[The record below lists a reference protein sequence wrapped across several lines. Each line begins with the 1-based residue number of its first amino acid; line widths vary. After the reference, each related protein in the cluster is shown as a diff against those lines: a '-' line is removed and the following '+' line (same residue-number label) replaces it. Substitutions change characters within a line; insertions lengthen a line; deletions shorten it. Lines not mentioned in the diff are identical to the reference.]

1 MFLIIKIAAKVLPRF
16 KINTKSPLRPQKQ
29 KDPQRQSLMKK
40 HRPKHEKIVVSLQI
54 APKITLQKP
63 SKKEPR
69 QSTHRQPDPNIVV
82 SVQTFEIKIEF
93 HMKASQMC
101 MYFK

>member
-1 MFLIIKIAAKVLPRF
+1 MFLIIKIAAKVLLPLQNQH
-16 KINTKSPLRPQKQ
+16 KISTKTTETKRPTKTITVQN
-29 KDPQRQSLMKK
+29 PMKK

-93 HMKASQMC
+93 HMKCAQ
-101 MYFK
+101 K